1 MKRMCAA
8 ATLSVALLG
17 ALALTTPAHAA
28 NGVVTVAGQ
37 EYHNPISCYTLPS
50 RGPHIVDN
58 QTDQPVYL
66 FQSRGCM
73 DQRGSVAPGQKFQPN
88 YEVASFY
95 FEK

>member
-37 EYHNPISCYTLPS
+37 EYHNPLGCYTLVY

-58 QTDQPVYL
+58 QTNQTVYL

-73 DQRGSVAPGQKFQPN
+73 DQRGSVAPGQKTQPN
-88 YEVASFY
+88 YEVSSFLI
-95 FEK
+95 E